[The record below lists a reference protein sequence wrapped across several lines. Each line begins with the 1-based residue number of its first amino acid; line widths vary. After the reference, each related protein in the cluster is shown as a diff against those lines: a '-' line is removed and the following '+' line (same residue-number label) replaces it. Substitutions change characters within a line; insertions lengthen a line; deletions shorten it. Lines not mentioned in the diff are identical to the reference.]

1 MNRKNKIANAFIYTI
16 LSIMSLIW
24 LFPVSWLLLTSFRGE
39 KGAFTTNFL
48 PDTYTLQNYIRLF
61 TETELFSFPR
71 WYLNTVFVAV
81 STMIIS
87 TLFVLMVAYTLS
99 RLRFKLRRPMMNVAL
114 ILGMFP
120 GFMAMI
126 AIYYIIKSIGLQQSL
141 FALILVYSGG
151 AGLGYYIAKGFFDTI
166 PFSLD
171 EAALIDGATKN
182 DVFWKITLP
191 LSKPIIIYTVL
202 MSFMAPWMDF
212 IFVSVIMRDNYEMYT
227 VALGLWKML
236 DREVIYEYFTRFAA
250 GSVLVAIP
258 ISLLFIVM
266 QRFYVEGVT
275 GGSVK
280 G

>member
-1 MNRKNKIANAFIYTI
+1 
-16 LSIMSLIW
+16 
-24 LFPVSWLLLTSFRGE
+24 
-39 KGAFTTNFL
+39 
-48 PDTYTLQNYIRLF
+48 
-61 TETELFSFPR
+61 
-71 WYLNTVFVAV
+71 
-81 STMIIS
+81 MIIS

-99 RLRFKLRRPMMNVAL
+99 RLRFKFRKPMMNIAL

-126 AIYYIIKSIGLQQSL
+126 AIYYVIKSIGLQQSL
-141 FALILVYSGG
+141 LALVLVYSGG
-151 AGLGYYIAKGFFDTI
+151 AGLGYFIAKGFFDTI

-258 ISLLFIVM
+258 ISALFILM
-266 QRFYVEGVT
+266 QRFYVGGVT

>member
-1 MNRKNKIANAFIYTI
+1 MNRKNKIVNAIIYLI
-16 LSIMSLIW
+16 LTLMSVIW

-48 PDTYTLQNYIRLF
+48 PDTYTFQNYIRLF

-71 WYLNTVFVAV
+71 WYLNTVIVAL
-81 STMIIS
+81 STMVIS

-99 RLRFKLRRPMMNVAL
+99 RLRFRFRKPMMNIAL

-126 AIYYIIKSIGLQQSL
+126 AIYYVIKSIGLQQSL
-141 FALILVYSGG
+141 LALVLVYSGG
-151 AGLGYYIAKGFFDTI
+151 AGLGYFIAKGFFDTI

-258 ISLLFIVM
+258 ISALFIIM
-266 QRFYVEGVT
+266 QRFYVGGVT

>member
-1 MNRKNKIANAFIYTI
+1 MNRKNKIANAIIYLI
-16 LSIMSLIW
+16 LTLMSAIW

-39 KGAFTTNFL
+39 KGAFTINFL
-48 PDTYTLQNYIRLF
+48 PDTYTFQNYIRLF

-71 WYLNTVFVAV
+71 WYLNTVIVAI

-99 RLRFKLRRPMMNVAL
+99 RLRFKFRKPMMNIAL

-126 AIYYIIKSIGLQQSL
+126 AIYYVIKSIGLQQSL
-141 FALILVYSGG
+141 LALVLVYSGG
-151 AGLGYYIAKGFFDTI
+151 AGLGYFIAKGFFDTI

-258 ISLLFIVM
+258 ISALFIIM
-266 QRFYVEGVT
+266 QRFYVGGVT